1 MLMLKCVPDVDFNDR
16 DDVTQEFNFDWTNS
30 EVFLIG
36 SLMYEMYLDRDI
48 ARLKCLMV
56 NYTPTDLK
64 VFDPSNARSTFL
76 AMYESVCNKNALL
89 IDDYASRDRL
99 TGKLKGIDYASYDEG
114 E

>member
-1 MLMLKCVPDVDFNDR
+1 
-16 DDVTQEFNFDWTNS
+16 
-30 EVFLIG
+30 
-36 SLMYEMYLDRDI
+36 MYEMYLDRDI